1 MLATIPTPGSITAE
15 EQIESIDAV
24 KWTLSNGITVI
35 AKQTDFRNDE
45 VVFRSF
51 SPGGH
56 SLVSDDDHVSA
67 LHAAQLVS
75 ESGAGPHNSVT
86 LDKLLAGMRVS
97 VSPYIGELFEG
108 FGGSA
113 SPEDMETLFQ
123 LITLY
128 SADPRG
134 GPSLLL
140 ELRVEAAQRRRVQR
154 RRAGLSPFR
163 YPKRP
168 AGPEPFPCPSS
179 NGRTAG
185 RTEHGAGPSG
195 LRGSVRRLERF
206 HFRFCGRIRLG

>member
-1 MLATIPTPGSITAE
+1 MLSQISLAEFGEVAESWTQPGNTGLLVVRPEETESSSGTELTAATLAQIEGAHALQVAAYEDDVGDVPLLAVAPTPGSITAE

-86 LDKLLAGMRVS
+86 LDKLLAGIRVS

-108 FGGSA
+108 FSGSA
-113 SPEDMETLFQ
+113 SPEDMETLF
-123 LITLY
+123 
-128 SADPRG
+128 
-134 GPSLLL
+134 
-140 ELRVEAAQRRRVQR
+140 
-154 RRAGLSPFR
+154 
-163 YPKRP
+163 
-168 AGPEPFPCPSS
+168 
-179 NGRTAG
+179 
-185 RTEHGAGPSG
+185 
-195 LRGSVRRLERF
+195 
-206 HFRFCGRIRLG
+206 